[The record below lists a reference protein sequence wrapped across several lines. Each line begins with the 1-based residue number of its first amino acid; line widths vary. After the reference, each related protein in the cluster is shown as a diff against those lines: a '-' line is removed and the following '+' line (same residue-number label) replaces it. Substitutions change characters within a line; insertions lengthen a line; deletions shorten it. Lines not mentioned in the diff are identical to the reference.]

1 MKRLGAVSLITLV
14 LTMTWLVLLIAS
26 MVSAGLVPGHG
37 LPLWMMVRE
46 PQRRDG
52 TRGAPCLKPIKSP
65 RS

>member
-14 LTMTWLVLLIAS
+14 LTMAWLVLLIAS

-52 TRGAPCLKPIKSP
+52 
-65 RS
+65 